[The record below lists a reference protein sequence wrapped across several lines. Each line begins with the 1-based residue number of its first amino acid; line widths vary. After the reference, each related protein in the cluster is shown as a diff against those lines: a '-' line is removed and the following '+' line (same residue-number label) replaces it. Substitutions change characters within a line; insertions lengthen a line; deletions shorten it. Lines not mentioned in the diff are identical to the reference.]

1 MRVRDTAGRTD
12 CAADR
17 LTYCKSPP
25 HVLLIQSSARIAS
38 DTFTFRLTF
47 DMADSGGNAKIVTS
61 DAASDAWALLSLK
74 TPDSSPKRSSN
85 EVEYSS
91 PIARLEGREFDYYI
105 RKSVTTIGRN
115 SKLGDVDVT
124 LGNSSFISRCH
135 LEIRYEWPG
144 FYLVCKGKNGIFI
157 DGIFHRRGAPPV
169 ELPQRL
175 AISVIYVMQRCYRL

>member
-1 MRVRDTAGRTD
+1 
-12 CAADR
+12 
-17 LTYCKSPP
+17 
-25 HVLLIQSSARIAS
+25 
-38 DTFTFRLTF
+38 
-47 DMADSGGNAKIVTS
+47 MADGGGNNNAKIVTS

-74 TPDSSPKRSSN
+74 TPDSSPKRPGN
-85 EVEYSS
+85 EVEYNS

-157 DGIFHRRGAPPV
+157 DGTFHRRGAPPV
-169 ELPQRL
+169 ELQQRL
-175 AISVIYVMQRCYRL
+175 GITVICVMQRLGWSIDYYIVDLL